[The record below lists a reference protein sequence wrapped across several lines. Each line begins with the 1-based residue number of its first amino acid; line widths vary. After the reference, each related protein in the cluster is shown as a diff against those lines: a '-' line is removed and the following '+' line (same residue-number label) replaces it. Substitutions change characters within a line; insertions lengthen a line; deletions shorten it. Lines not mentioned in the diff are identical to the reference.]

1 MLFLSNRT
9 ISLLPTYLIMVKYFM
24 PKSRFLIEIELELEN
39 LSSLATEINKIVTHH
54 DNIDPDVIVKTA
66 TASFLAQ
73 YYGGVENILKRI
85 FKMYKFPLPKS
96 ENRI

>member
-1 MLFLSNRT
+1 
-9 ISLLPTYLIMVKYFM
+9 M